1 MAFFHLIFPAG
12 VEVMLLRLEVDVSY
26 FCPTIVDALAQVEPG
41 FNGSTSSLDSS
52 RSPTAT
58 YDSVNI
64 MVDENTKM

>member
-1 MAFFHLIFPAG
+1 
-12 VEVMLLRLEVDVSY
+12 MLLRLEVDVSY

-64 MVDENTKM
+64 MVDENTKI